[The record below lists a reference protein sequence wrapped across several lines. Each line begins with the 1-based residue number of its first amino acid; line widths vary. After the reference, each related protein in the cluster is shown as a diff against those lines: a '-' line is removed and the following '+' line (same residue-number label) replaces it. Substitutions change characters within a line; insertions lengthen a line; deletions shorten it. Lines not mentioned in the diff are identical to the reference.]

1 MPVKKLLLI
10 ALVAAAVLG
19 AVLAGRHVPA
29 DAAGIR
35 ALVDGWQGMRA
46 ENPAMLAA
54 AAFVA
59 YVAVTALTLP
69 LASVMTIAMGAL
81 FGFWGGLV
89 IVSFASTLGAT
100 LAFLAARHLMRDG
113 LRARLGDR
121 LAAIDRGLDRDGPFY
136 LFTLR
141 LIPVIPF
148 FAINLGMGLTRM
160 PVLTF
165 AWVSQIGMLAGTAV
179 YVNAGTQL
187 AQLDSLSGLVS
198 PGLLASFAAL
208 GLFPWVAR
216 AVVALI
222 QRRRRLARWPGLPQ
236 QFDRNLIVIGAGSAG
251 LVSAYIAAAAK
262 AKVTLVEAHRMGG
275 DCLNTGCVP
284 SKALIASARTA
295 HRIRHADRWGL
306 VAAAPQVDFRAVMA
320 RVRQV
325 ITDIEPHDSVER
337 YTGLGVEVLTGHARM
352 IDPRTVEITAPD
364 GSVQRLT
371 TRAVILATGAAPVIP
386 PLPGIDTVAPLTSDT
401 LWDRLSTLD
410 APPPRLVVLGGG
422 PIGVELAQAMARLG
436 SAVTLVEMA
445 PRLVVREDADVSDL
459 LRESL
464 QSDGVRVLTGHKALA
479 CGSDGGARWVEVQ
492 ADGQPAERIAFD
504 EILVAVGRA
513 ARLKGY
519 GLEEL
524 GIPASR
530 VIETD
535 EYLETLVPGIYAAG
549 DAAGPMQ
556 FTHAAAHQA
565 WFATVN
571 ALAGGVWRVKAD
583 YRVIPAVT
591 FTDPEIAR
599 VGLSESEA
607 AARGIKVEVTRYGLD
622 DLDRAIADGA
632 AHGFVKVLTEPGR
645 DRILGVTI
653 AGDHAG
659 ELIAEYTLAMR
670 HGLGLGKV
678 LGTVHA
684 YPTWSE
690 ANKYV
695 AGAWRRAHV
704 NPRALALAERFHGWR
719 RG

>member
-1 MPVKKLLLI
+1 MPVKKLLLLAFVAI
-10 ALVAAAVLG
+10 ALLG
-19 AVLAGRHVPA
+19 AVYAGRLAPD
-29 DAAGIR
+29 DAAGLR
-35 ALVDGWQGMRA
+35 ALVDGWQGLRA
-46 ENPAMLAA
+46 ENPVMLAA
-54 AAFVA
+54 LAFAA

-69 LASVMTIAMGAL
+69 LAAVMTIAMGAL

-89 IVSFASTLGAT
+89 ITSFASTLGAT
-100 LAFLAARHLMRDG
+100 LSFLAARYLMRDG
-113 LRARLGDR
+113 VRARLGDR
-121 LAAIDRGLDRDGPFY
+121 LAALDRGLDRDGPFY

-165 AWVSQIGMLAGTAV
+165 AWVSQLGMLAGTAV

-198 PGLLASFAAL
+198 PGLLASFAVL
-208 GLFPWVAR
+208 GLFPWIAR
-216 AVVALI
+216 AVVGAI
-222 QRRRRLARWPGLPQ
+222 QRRRRLARWPGLPRR
-236 QFDRNLIVIGAGSAG
+236 FDRNLIVIGAGSAG

-262 AKVTLVEAHRMGG
+262 AKVTLVEQHRMGG

-325 ITDIEPHDSVER
+325 IADIEPHDSVER
-337 YTGLGVEVLTGHARM
+337 YVGLGVEVLQGHARL

-364 GSVQRLT
+364 GTVQRLT

-386 PLPGIDTVAPLTSDT
+386 PLPGIEAVSPLTSDT

-436 SAVTLVEMA
+436 TVVTLVEMA
-445 PRLVVREDADVSDL
+445 PRLVMREDQDVSDL
-459 LRESL
+459 LRQSL
-464 QSDGVRVLTGHKALA
+464 QADGVRVLTGHKALA
-479 CGSDGGARWVEVQ
+479 CGVTDGTRWIEVQ
-492 ADGQPAERIAFD
+492 AEGQTVERIDFD

-519 GLEEL
+519 GLEDL

-535 EYLETLVPGIYAAG
+535 DYLETLIPGIYAAG

-556 FTHAAAHQA
+556 LTHAASHQA

-571 ALAGGVWRVKAD
+571 ALAGGLWRVKAD

-607 AARGIKVEVTRYGLD
+607 AARGIRVEVTRYGLD

-659 ELIAEYTLAMR
+659 EMIAEYALAMR

-684 YPTWSE
+684 YPTWAE
-690 ANKYV
+690 ANKYA

>member
-1 MPVKKLLLI
+1 M
-10 ALVAAAVLG
+10 
-19 AVLAGRHVPA
+19 
-29 DAAGIR
+29 
-35 ALVDGWQGMRA
+35 
-46 ENPAMLAA
+46 
-54 AAFVA
+54 
-59 YVAVTALTLP
+59 
-69 LASVMTIAMGAL
+69 
-81 FGFWGGLV
+81 
-89 IVSFASTLGAT
+89 
-100 LAFLAARHLMRDG
+100 
-113 LRARLGDR
+113 
-121 LAAIDRGLDRDGPFY
+121 
-136 LFTLR
+136 
-141 LIPVIPF
+141 
-148 FAINLGMGLTRM
+148 
-160 PVLTF
+160 
-165 AWVSQIGMLAGTAV
+165 
-179 YVNAGTQL
+179 
-187 AQLDSLSGLVS
+187 
-198 PGLLASFAAL
+198 
-208 GLFPWVAR
+208 
-216 AVVALI
+216 
-222 QRRRRLARWPGLPQ
+222 
-236 QFDRNLIVIGAGSAG
+236 
-251 LVSAYIAAAAK
+251 
-262 AKVTLVEAHRMGG
+262 
-275 DCLNTGCVP
+275 
-284 SKALIASARTA
+284 
-295 HRIRHADRWGL
+295 
-306 VAAAPQVDFRAVMA
+306 
-320 RVRQV
+320 
-325 ITDIEPHDSVER
+325 ER
-337 YTGLGVEVLTGHARM
+337 YTGLGVEVLTGHARL
-352 IDPRTVEITAPD
+352 IDPRTVEITGPD
-364 GSVQRLT
+364 GRSQRLT

-386 PLPGIDTVAPLTSDT
+386 PLPGIETVGPLTSDT

-445 PRLVVREDADVSDL
+445 PRLLLREDPEVSDL
-459 LRESL
+459 VRASL
-464 QSDGVRVLTGHKALA
+464 QADGVRILTGHKALA
-479 CGSDGGARWVEVQ
+479 CGTDDGARWIAVQ
-492 ADGQPAERIAFD
+492 ADGQPPERIGFD

-535 EYLETLVPGIYAAG
+535 EYLETLVPGIFAAG

-556 FTHAAAHQA
+556 LTHAAAHQA

-571 ALAGGVWRVKAD
+571 ALAGGLWRVKAD

-607 AARGIKVEVTRYGLD
+607 AARGIPVEVTRYGLD

-659 ELIAEYTLAMR
+659 ELIAEYALAMR

-684 YPTWSE
+684 YPTWAE
-690 ANKYV
+690 ANKYA